1 MTRQCDKFLRKTS
14 PGKNCFLTFLAAMIR
29 SNLNPTLGNG
39 EFNNLL
45 VKLYKLEQ
53 KKMKHLTKLHSPSQK
68 KFLSFTLH
76 IIMEIL
82 INNRIS
88 HFCTQSLFT
97 SLSLLDFLTLSLIF
111 LPVMALLSASS
122 FRFRSFMNWKKNF
135 IKWFMQLSS
144 T

>member
-1 MTRQCDKFLRKTS
+1 
-14 PGKNCFLTFLAAMIR
+14 MIR
-29 SNLNPTLGNG
+29 SNLNPTFGNG

-53 KKMKHLTKLHSPSQK
+53 KKNETPDKITLPPQNIFKHHITY
-68 KFLSFTLH
+68 
-76 IIMEIL
+76 IIMEVL

-111 LPVMALLSASS
+111 LPVTALLSASS
-122 FRFRSFMNWKKNF
+122 FRFRSFMNWKK
-135 IKWFMQLSS
+135 IS
-144 T
+144 

>member
-1 MTRQCDKFLRKTS
+1 
-14 PGKNCFLTFLAAMIR
+14 MIR

-53 KKMKHLTKLHSPSQK
+53 KKNETPDKITLPPKKIFKHHITY
-68 KFLSFTLH
+68 
-76 IIMEIL
+76 IIMEVL

-111 LPVMALLSASS
+111 LPVTALLSASS
-122 FRFRSFMNWKKNF
+122 FCFRSFMNWKK
-135 IKWFMQLSS
+135 IS
-144 T
+144 

>member
-1 MTRQCDKFLRKTS
+1 
-14 PGKNCFLTFLAAMIR
+14 MIR
-29 SNLNPTLGNG
+29 SNLNPTFGNG

-53 KKMKHLTKLHSPSQK
+53 KKMKHLTKLHSPPK
-68 KFLSFTLH
+68 KFLSITLH
-76 IIMEIL
+76 IIMEVL

-111 LPVMALLSASS
+111 LPVTALLSASS
-122 FRFRSFMNWKKNF
+122 FRFRSFMN
-135 IKWFMQLSS
+135 
-144 T
+144 

>member
-1 MTRQCDKFLRKTS
+1 
-14 PGKNCFLTFLAAMIR
+14 MIR
-29 SNLNPTLGNG
+29 SNLNPTFGNG

-53 KKMKHLTKLHSPSQK
+53 KKMKHLTKLHQIPPK
-68 KFLSFTLH
+68 KFLSITLH
-76 IIMEIL
+76 IIMEVL

-111 LPVMALLSASS
+111 LPVTALLSASS
-122 FRFRSFMNWKKNF
+122 FRFRSFMNWKK
-135 IKWFMQLSS
+135 IS
-144 T
+144 

>member
-39 EFNNLL
+39 ELNNLL

-111 LPVMALLSASS
+111 LPVTALLSASS
-122 FRFRSFMNWKKNF
+122 FRFRSFMN
-135 IKWFMQLSS
+135 
-144 T
+144 

>member
-39 EFNNLL
+39 ELNNLL

-122 FRFRSFMNWKKNF
+122 FRFRSFMN
-135 IKWFMQLSS
+135 
-144 T
+144 

>member
-53 KKMKHLTKLHSPSQK
+53 KKMKHLTKLHSPPK
-68 KFLSFTLH
+68 KILSFTLH
-76 IIMEIL
+76 IIMRIL
-82 INNRIS
+82 IDNRIS
-88 HFCTQSLFT
+88 HFCTWYLFT

-111 LPVMALLSASS
+111 LPVTALLSASS
-122 FRFRSFMNWKKNF
+122 FRFRSFMN
-135 IKWFMQLSS
+135 
-144 T
+144 

>member
-1 MTRQCDKFLRKTS
+1 
-14 PGKNCFLTFLAAMIR
+14 MIR
-29 SNLNPTLGNG
+29 SNLNPTFGNG

-53 KKMKHLTKLHSPSQK
+53 KKMKHLTKLHSPPK
-68 KFLSFTLH
+68 KFLRITLH
-76 IIMEIL
+76 IIMEVL

-111 LPVMALLSASS
+111 LPVTALLSASS
-122 FRFRSFMNWKKNF
+122 FRFRSFMN
-135 IKWFMQLSS
+135 
-144 T
+144 

>member
-68 KFLSFTLH
+68 NFLSFTLH

-111 LPVMALLSASS
+111 LPVTALLSASS
-122 FRFRSFMNWKKNF
+122 FRFRSFMN
-135 IKWFMQLSS
+135 
-144 T
+144 